1 MGNLTVKVDDDDDL
15 NLDQFTTH
23 ILKSRITLS
32 DTKNHVT
39 MDSLNTL
46 SSSFSGSDVIEFKF
60 HSSAK
65 VIHSRTSKVTRSL
78 LNKDLFS
85 LHEASLNVSVGT
97 KNSVT
102 RLYVDGEFRAHAFSG
117 DASHL
122 SNMDYIRWVTI
133 YDPERIYYDKG
144 LVGIGTKDPLAQLHV
159 SGDMLVTSDQIDRSG
174 VTDVPYFLFEIPFT
188 LIFLAMLHKLV
199 V

>member
-1 MGNLTVKVDDDDDL
+1 MGLTHPLQSSPQSFSFELFISIDGPNNQRFPLSGYYDVLFELLIDNDGEEDHNQVVFKKSFSTLVTMGNLTVKVDDDDDL

-39 MDSLNTL
+39 MDLLNTL
-46 SSSFSGSDVIEFKF
+46 SSSFQEDAIEFKF

-85 LHEASLNVSVGT
+85 LHEASSNVSVGNVR
-97 KNSVT
+97 K
-102 RLYVDGEFRAHAFSG
+102 
-117 DASHL
+117 
-122 SNMDYIRWVTI
+122 
-133 YDPERIYYDKG
+133 
-144 LVGIGTKDPLAQLHV
+144 
-159 SGDMLVTSDQIDRSG
+159 
-174 VTDVPYFLFEIPFT
+174 
-188 LIFLAMLHKLV
+188 
-199 V
+199 